1 MNAPDLPDIRVE
13 LIQDGRSQEGPFGA
27 KSIGEI
33 GMAPV
38 AAAVAGAVNQALD
51 ADLQVIP
58 MDPDRV
64 LEYIAKR
71 GEA

>member
-1 MNAPDLPDIRVE
+1 
-13 LIQDGRSQEGPFGA
+13 
-27 KSIGEI
+27 
-33 GMAPV
+33 MAPV